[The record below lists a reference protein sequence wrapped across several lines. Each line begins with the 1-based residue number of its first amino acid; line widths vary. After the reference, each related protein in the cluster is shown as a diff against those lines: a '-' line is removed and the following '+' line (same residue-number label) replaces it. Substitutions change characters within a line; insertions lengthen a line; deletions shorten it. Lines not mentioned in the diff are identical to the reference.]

1 MSALGHK
8 RTWRCQISMLYPQ
21 KSGHS
26 RGPRRVGA
34 RYKLR
39 KVVCTEQSPPF
50 RRVNLFTAGHWHP
63 PSPPPQLVACTY
75 GLPLRIMRQPFSFKP
90 QSDQCRNAALSIMP
104 KSPKELVERR
114 VQQKQEGAKQLSPI
128 TKQRAGN
135 SSAYRQATRL
145 AMVLRLSKNVSEVEV
160 RPRHPIIVSSFSR
173 KSRSSYPYK
182 LSKPVFGLRP
192 DYNLKVSRQLSRCPQ
207 PWIGLHLT

>member
-1 MSALGHK
+1 MSAL
-8 RTWRCQISMLYPQ
+8 PP

-63 PSPPPQLVACTY
+63 PSPPPQLVASTY

-104 KSPKELVERR
+104 RSPKELVERR
-114 VQQKQEGAKQLSPI
+114 VQQKQEGAKALTDYQ
-128 TKQRAGN
+128 TKE
-135 SSAYRQATRL
+135 QATRL
-145 AMVLRLSKNVSEVEV
+145 LTAKLRAWRWCFADPRTCPRSKCG
-160 RPRHPIIVSSFSR
+160 PRHPIIVSSFSR

-192 DYNLKVSRQLSRCPQ
+192 DYNPKVSRKLSRCPQ
-207 PWIGLHLT
+207 RWIGLHLT